1 MSYTQ
6 FAVCLPYFG
15 PDNDNVVAR
24 TLWPSEMGLPG
35 RERTNLATVPN
46 WRKISSNYD
55 DLCERLTID
64 RAGGDEYTLYMNH
77 IGEEGPSE
85 ALVEVQLR
93 LTGFVSAVNLSAT
106 GDWEGYDLVTHIYMQ
121 CL

>member
-1 MSYTQ
+1 MPFGAY
-6 FAVCLPYFG
+6 LLYFCS
-15 PDNDNVVAR
+15 DNSNVVAR

-35 RERTNLATVPN
+35 RERNNLATVPN

-64 RAGGDEYTLYMNH
+64 RVGGDEYTLYMNQ
-77 IGEEGPSE
+77 IGEEEPSD

-93 LTGFVSAVNLSAT
+93 FTGFVSAVNLSAT
-106 GDWEGYDLVTHIYMQ
+106 GDWEGYVVVTHICIQ
-121 CL
+121 VV